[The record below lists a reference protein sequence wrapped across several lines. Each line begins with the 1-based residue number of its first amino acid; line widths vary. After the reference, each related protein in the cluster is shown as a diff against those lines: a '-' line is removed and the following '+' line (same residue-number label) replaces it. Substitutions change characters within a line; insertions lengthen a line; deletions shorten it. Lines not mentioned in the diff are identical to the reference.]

1 MSCKPLFAQM
11 NVTCTGHYFLIF
23 DFQQNRWNRLK
34 SGLPKIINN
43 CMIPSLY
50 SLNLQ
55 PKYRLK
61 FKRIWKLL
69 SLPRSYANARLG
81 GDKMK
86 KYVTHVLILRD
97 IFWIYFIP
105 SVQIVGHRCNGEIL
119 SITFS
124 KETRNLKWSM
134 INQVEF
140 ARVMDD
146 DGATKLQIRSVT
158 SLQCAS
164 TQTTIIPVLGMA
176 VIVSLSAKNFVRFLE
191 WKPCHVW

>member
-1 MSCKPLFAQM
+1 MF
-11 NVTCTGHYFLIF
+11 
-23 DFQQNRWNRLK
+23 
-34 SGLPKIINN
+34 
-43 CMIPSLY
+43 PSLY

-55 PKYRLK
+55 PKYCLN
-61 FKRIWKLL
+61 FKRIWRLL
-69 SLPRSYANARLG
+69 FLPRSYANARLR
-81 GDKMK
+81 GDKM

-140 ARVMDD
+140 ARVM
-146 DGATKLQIRSVT
+146 GLQNCR
-158 SLQCAS
+158 
-164 TQTTIIPVLGMA
+164 
-176 VIVSLSAKNFVRFLE
+176 
-191 WKPCHVW
+191 

>member
-1 MSCKPLFAQM
+1 MSF
-11 NVTCTGHYFLIF
+11 GFISFLPF
-23 DFQQNRWNRLK
+23 CSD
-34 SGLPKIINN
+34 
-43 CMIPSLY
+43 C
-50 SLNLQ
+50 
-55 PKYRLK
+55 
-61 FKRIWKLL
+61 
-69 SLPRSYANARLG
+69 
-81 GDKMK
+81 
-86 KYVTHVLILRD
+86 
-97 IFWIYFIP
+97 
-105 SVQIVGHRCNGEIL
+105 CNSEIS

-191 WKPCHVW
+191 